1 MTPEIRA
8 LLVELKGWTRPDG
21 ANVEVT
27 SKWSMRAAAILAAE
41 KTARPTAPAEP
52 NPYADNRGYG
62 AEGAERAAQ
71 AEANWPNDAALDR
84 AVDLCVGRWAGTM
97 RATLDMGAALES
109 LGVAT
114 TKKIE
119 DAAFKAW
126 VAAPLPTNFPNSKL
140 CQRNAMKEA
149 WRAAQAE
156 IRRPQT
162 IVDDPVRHG
171 LRANALIGGLMEH
184 SRGYYTNSLNAW
196 RSDLLEQLR
205 KLMARYA
212 RMERM
217 HHPDKADQGR
227 LIELTKRM
235 IAMVENAV
243 VVAATPSAPP
253 PPRAEPPPSTEP
265 DERPKP
271 RAEAGEW
278 PVRAHWR

>member
-171 LRANALIGGLMEH
+171 LRAMQAHSARRRELDAEVARLAAIYADGYPADTVGRDTWRAL
-184 SRGYYTNSLNAW
+184 
-196 RSDLLEQLR
+196 
-205 KLMARYA
+205 
-212 RMERM
+212 
-217 HHPDKADQGR
+217 
-227 LIELTKRM
+227 
-235 IAMVENAV
+235 
-243 VVAATPSAPP
+243 AAAFRH
-253 PPRAEPPPSTEP
+253 RAGEG
-265 DERPKP
+265 
-271 RAEAGEW
+271 EAGDG
-278 PVRAHWR
+278 HD